1 MVYSLGA
8 QDRQVRHYK
17 IAFFLG
23 IKQRFSMYY
32 RNNTGGWNKDHE
44 QVEKTP
50 RIDSFEVPSLH
61 GTGCLWCGNGLI
73 QAHKVDER
81 SVLLHLKGGD
91 QRVFLSYSPNGF
103 GGQQTFFLCPEC
115 GGRVRFLYLTR
126 QRFLCRRCAR
136 LNYRCQQRTKG
147 STAAFDV
154 GLEYARKALSPPSTP
169 LSAMDFCNW
178 TPLRPR
184 YMHRTTYQKRLKRFL
199 RYRQHHEARTLAD
212 LLRIIGPK
220 GRAEIAELMRE

>member
-1 MVYSLGA
+1 
-8 QDRQVRHYK
+8 
-17 IAFFLG
+17 
-23 IKQRFSMYY
+23 MYY
-32 RNNTGGWNKDHE
+32 LNNAGGWNKTHE

-61 GTGCLWCGNGLI
+61 GTGCLWCGQGLI

-81 SVLLHLKGGD
+81 SVLLHLKGRD
-91 QRVFLSYSPNGF
+91 QRVSLSYSPNGY
-103 GGQQTFFLCPEC
+103 GGKQTFFLCPEC
-115 GGRVRFLYLTR
+115 WGRVRFLYLTK
-126 QRFLCRRCAR
+126 QRFSCRKCSR

-147 STAAFDV
+147 STADFDR
-154 GLEYARKALSPPSTP
+154 GLEYAEKRLSTASVP

-184 YMHRTTYQKRLKRFL
+184 YMHRSTYQKRLKRFL
-199 RYRQHHEARTLAD
+199 KYRARHEARTLAD
-212 LLRIIGPK
+212 ILRIVGPK